1 MNDNKNWYKEKTFRF
16 TMMCLFAMGLAM
28 SIGTTIVDGELNL
41 IGLWFWA
48 FAAFVVLPMSY
59 LMRNNP

>member
-1 MNDNKNWYKEKTFRF
+1 MQDNKNWYKEKTFRF
-16 TMMCLFAMGLAM
+16 TMACLFILGALMT
-28 SIGTTIVDGELNL
+28 IGTSIVDGELNL

-48 FAAFVVLPMSY
+48 FAVGVVLPLSY